1 MPAGVTTVKPVL
13 MEKILVIDDDGE
25 FRSTVLVTLQRHG
38 YYVCGASDG
47 ATGLATALAE
57 QPDLVLS
64 DVNMAGQNG
73 FELLKELRACPE
85 TSAIPVILM
94 TGDPQYAG
102 ARSSMDRGADDYLQK
117 PFSAGILLAS
127 VRARLQRR
135 EVIKQV
141 VEATVQRERISAEE
155 QLRLHTS
162 ALEAAANGI
171 VITERDGTI
180 LWVNH
185 AFTRLTGYSAEEAV
199 GRNPRLLKSGQHP
212 PEFYEDLWAAIT
224 AGDVWH
230 GELVNKRKD
239 GRCYLEEM
247 TITPVCGPNGEIRNF
262 IAIKQ
267 DVSKRKQ
274 IEQVLARERDL
285 LRALM
290 DNLPD
295 HIYFKDVNSR
305 FIRINQAHAR
315 HLGLQK
321 PEDAIGRSDA
331 DYFSPSEARQKLTDE
346 QCLLATGKPI
356 LGLAEKVE
364 IAGATHWV
372 SSTKVPIYGADGK
385 ITGLVGISR
394 DITERK
400 EIEQALIRKSSLL
413 QSLMDNLPD
422 HIYFK
427 DINSRFIRINT
438 AQARHL
444 GLEKPEDAVGKSD
457 ADFYSTREARQQLVD
472 ERRLLTTGQP
482 ILGLVEKSVT
492 TNETKWVSSTK
503 VPLYGPDGKI
513 TGLVGISRDITAL
526 KQAELDRQSMDLQLR
541 QAQKLEAIG
550 QLAAGIAHEINTP
563 TQYVGDNTRFLKEAF
578 GSIVTVLRSHGELF
592 AAARQNALTPEML
605 KHFEEVLTAS
615 DLDYLYAQIPSAINE
630 TLEGVDRVSKIVR
643 AMKEFSHPGGKEKT
657 TADLNKAIEST
668 VTVARNEW
676 KYVSDLKLELE
687 PNLPLVPCFIGEFNQ
702 IILNLVVNAS
712 HAIGDVVKKNPG
724 TKGVITVRTRRD
736 GDFAE
741 VSVSDTG
748 TGIAE
753 AHRARIFEP
762 FFTTKDVGRGTG
774 QGLALVYNSV
784 VKKHGGTANFE
795 TEVGKGTTFI
805 IRLPVSPKN
814 NLPAGLPVQPE
825 VRVA

>member
-1 MPAGVTTVKPVL
+1 MGNRGRVPAGVTTVKPVL

-25 FRSTVLVTLQRHG
+25 FRSTVSMTLRRHG
-38 YYVCGASDG
+38 YDVCGASDG

-117 PFSAGILLAS
+117 PFSAEILLAS
-127 VRARLQRR
+127 VRARLQRQ
-135 EVIKQV
+135 EVIKLS
-141 VEATVQRERISAEE
+141 VEAKVQKERISAEE
-155 QLRLHTS
+155 KLLLLTS

-295 HIYFKDVNSR
+295 HIYFKDVNSC

-321 PEDAIGRSDA
+321 PEDAIGKSDA
-331 DYFSPSEARQKLTDE
+331 DFFSSSEARQKLVDE

-356 LGLAEKVE
+356 LGLVEKVE
-364 IAGATHWV
+364 IAGVTHWV

-385 ITGLVGISR
+385 S
-394 DITERK
+394 
-400 EIEQALIRKSSLL
+400 
-413 QSLMDNLPD
+413 
-422 HIYFK
+422 
-427 DINSRFIRINT
+427 
-438 AQARHL
+438 
-444 GLEKPEDAVGKSD
+444 
-457 ADFYSTREARQQLVD
+457 
-472 ERRLLTTGQP
+472 
-482 ILGLVEKSVT
+482 
-492 TNETKWVSSTK
+492 
-503 VPLYGPDGKI
+503 
-513 TGLVGISRDITAL
+513 TGLVGISRDITAA
-526 KQAELDRQSMDLQLR
+526 KQAELERQAMETQLR
-541 QAQKLEAIG
+541 QSQKLESIG

-563 TQYVGDNTRFLKEAF
+563 TQYVGDNTRFVQDSFAEIYKVLKSHEKLLAA
-578 GSIVTVLRSHGELF
+578 VKANTV
-592 AAARQNALTPEML
+592 TPEL
-605 KHFEEVLTAS
+605 VSRSEEILAAS
-615 DLDYLYAQIPSAINE
+615 DLDYLAIQIPTAIGE
-630 TLEGVDRVSKIVR
+630 TLEGVERVSKIVR
-643 AMKEFSHPGGKEKT
+643 AMKEFSHPGGKEKK

-676 KYVSDLKLELE
+676 KYVADLKLDLQ
-687 PNLPLVPCFIGEFNQ
+687 PDLPFVPCFLGEFNQ
-702 IILNLVVNAS
+702 CVLNLIVNAA

-724 TKGVITVRTRRD
+724 TKGLITVQTRRD
-736 GDFAE
+736 GDQVE
-741 VSVSDTG
+741 VRVTDTG
-748 TGIAE
+748 TGIPE
-753 AHRARIFEP
+753 SVREKIFEP
-762 FFTTKDVGRGTG
+762 FFTTKDVGKGTG
-774 QGLALVYNSV
+774 QGLAMAYGSI
-784 VKKHGGTANFE
+784 VKRHGGTVTFE

-805 IRLPVSPKN
+805 IRLPLKPRNASEAVPPQPMEM
-814 NLPAGLPVQPE
+814 PAG
-825 VRVA
+825 